1 MDHETRDER
10 RKQGRDTEV
19 SVTTDSSPGG
29 GAAAGAVGM
38 PTAGWII
45 YFLVINPLEKISPT
59 GYTSGLRDLW
69 KILAE
74 LF

>member
-10 RKQGRDTEV
+10 RKQGRDTDHR
-19 SVTTDSSPGG
+19 DSSPGG

-45 YFLVINPLEKISPT
+45 YFLVISPLEKISPT

-69 KILAE
+69 KITS
-74 LF
+74 